1 VTGDRGSSGAISRRA
16 FVGAAG
22 VASAGFLA
30 AARSTSAGAAVSEST
45 DPSRSMVPF
54 YATHQAGIVTPAQDS
69 LVFAAYDVTQSDRSA
84 LLALLG
90 TWTKAS
96 ARLCAGEP
104 LTGDAYPVAPAPDTG
119 EALGLGPAHLTVTA
133 GFGPTLFDG
142 RFGLADRRPG
152 ASADLPKFAGDALD
166 PGRSGGDLCIQA
178 CADNPQVAFHAV
190 HNLTRL
196 ALGTATLRYVQ
207 LGFGRASS
215 TSSQQT
221 TPRNLMGFK
230 DGTDNLTAQDSKLLE
245 RFVWVG
251 NEGEQSWMRDG
262 TYLVARRIRI
272 HLEAWDRSAL
282 EEQEQTVGRAKATGA
297 PLGSAAEHDPVNL
310 KAVNADGLPV
320 IPAGAHIRVAAP
332 LTNRGERIL
341 RRGFNFADGVD
352 PVTGEMD
359 AGLFFICFQRD
370 PRRQFVPIQT
380 RLTEQDAMSRYLLH
394 TASGLFACPRGP
406 VPGGSWGDPLS

>member
-1 VTGDRGSSGAISRRA
+1 MNRSGDPTGAISRRA

-22 VASAGFLA
+22 LASASLLATAYSSPA
-30 AARSTSAGAAVSEST
+30 AAAGPADTRPAV
-45 DPSRSMVPF
+45 VPF
-54 YATHQAGIVTPAQDS
+54 YATHQAGIATPTQDR
-69 LVFAAYDVTQSDRSA
+69 LVFAAYDVTGPDRSA
-84 LLALLG
+84 LLALLRS
-90 TWTKAS
+90 WTDAS
-96 ARLCAGEP
+96 ARLCAGQP
-104 LTGDAYPVAPAPDTG
+104 LTGDAYPAAPAPDTG
-119 EALGLGPAHLTVTA
+119 EALGLGPAHLTLTA
-133 GFGPTLFDG
+133 GFGPSLFDE
-142 RFGLADRRPG
+142 RFGLADRRPS
-152 ASADLPKFAGDALD
+152 ALADLPPFAGDALE
-166 PGRSGGDLCIQA
+166 PARSGGDLCIQA
-178 CADNPQVAFHAV
+178 CADDPQVAFHAV

-196 ALGTATLRYVQ
+196 ALGTATLRYLQ

-230 DGTDNLTAQDSKLLE
+230 DGTDNLTGEEPDLLE
-245 RFVWVG
+245 RYVWVG
-251 NEGEQSWMRDG
+251 SEGDQPWMRDG

-272 HLEAWDRSAL
+272 HLEAWDRSTL
-282 EEQEQTVGRAKATGA
+282 DEQEQAVGRDKASGA
-297 PLGSAAEHDPVNL
+297 PLGGTTEHDPIDL
-310 KAVNADGLPV
+310 RAVGKDGLPV

-352 PVTGEMD
+352 PLTGELD

-370 PRRQFVPIQT
+370 PRRQFVAIQT
-380 RLTEQDAMSRYLLH
+380 RLSERDSMGRYLLH

>member
-1 VTGDRGSSGAISRRA
+1 MTPDRGSSGAISRRA

-22 VASAGFLA
+22 LTSAGLLA
-30 AARSTSAGAAVSEST
+30 AARSTSAAAAGQST
-45 DPSRSMVPF
+45 DPHLAAVPF
-54 YATHQAGIVTPAQDS
+54 YARHQAGIVTPAQDS
-69 LVFAAYDVTQSDRSA
+69 LVFASYDVTRADRSA
-84 LLALLG
+84 VLALLG
-90 TWTKAS
+90 AWTKAS

-104 LTGDAYPVAPAPDTG
+104 LTGDTYPGAPAPDTG
-119 EALGLGPAHLTVTA
+119 EALGLGPSHLTVTA
-133 GFGPTLFDG
+133 GFGPSLFDG
-142 RFGLADRRPG
+142 RFGLAERRPD
-152 ASADLPKFAGDALD
+152 ALADLPTFAGDALD
-166 PGRSGGDLCIQA
+166 PNRSGGDLCIQA
-178 CADNPQVAFHAV
+178 CADDPLVAFHAV

-196 ALGTATLRYVQ
+196 ALGSATLRYVQ

-215 TSSQQT
+215 TSSEQT

-230 DGTDNLTAQDSKLLE
+230 DGTDNLTAQDTKLLE

-272 HLEAWDRSAL
+272 HLEAWDRSTL

-297 PLGSAAEHDPVNL
+297 PLGGDAEHNPVNL
-310 KAVNADGLPV
+310 RAVNAVGLPV

-332 LTNRGERIL
+332 VTNRGERML

-352 PVTGEMD
+352 PATGEMD
-359 AGLFFICFQRD
+359 SGLFFICFQRD
-370 PRRQFVPIQT
+370 PRRQFVAIQT

-394 TASGLFACPRGP
+394 TASGLFACPGGP